1 MPHFSGHASRP
12 YSGWP
17 LDFAGPAPTVPAVD
31 LAAYFTRIGYAG
43 PRDPSLAVLS
53 GILHRQVC
61 TIPFENLDV
70 LLGRPVRTDPDSLVE
85 KLVHGRRG
93 GYCFEQNHLLL
104 FALRALGF
112 AAVPMIARVRWQ
124 VPAATATGLTH
135 MLVRVTLG
143 ERHWLADAGMGSL
156 SLTAPLEM
164 TPGPEQETP
173 HDRRRLVH
181 RDGHLAQQV
190 FFAGEWQD
198 VNLFRPEP
206 ASAVDLE
213 LGNWYSHTHP
223 AAHFRNNLM
232 VARATAGGRRSL
244 LNREFT
250 ERSRDGVA
258 VKRELA
264 TPDELLSVLD
274 ENFGLSFPAGTR
286 FGPPGSPWP
295 A

>member
-1 MPHFSGHASRP
+1 MD
-12 YSGWP
+12 
-17 LDFAGPAPTVPAVD
+17 LD
-31 LAAYFTRIGYAG
+31 AYFARIGYPG
-43 PRDPSLAVLS
+43 PREPTRATLAGVLLRHVS
-53 GILHRQVC
+53 R
-61 TIPFENLDV
+61 IPFENLDV
-70 LLGRPVRTDPDSLVE
+70 LLGRPICTDEAAVAQ
-85 KLVHGRRG
+85 KLVHDRRG

-104 FALRALGF
+104 YALRALGF
-112 AAVPMIARVRWQ
+112 TAEPMIARVRWQ
-124 VPAATATGLTH
+124 VPAETATGQTH
-135 MLVRVTLG
+135 MLVRVMLDG
-143 ERHWLADAGMGSL
+143 RPWLVDAGMGSL

-164 TPGPEQETP
+164 IEDREQDTP
-173 HDRRRLVH
+173 HDRRRLVR
-181 RDGHLAQQV
+181 RDAHLLQQV

-223 AAHFRNNLM
+223 QAHFRNNLM
-232 VARATAGGRRSL
+232 VARTTADGRHTL

-250 ERSRDGVA
+250 MRQRDGRA

-264 TPDELLSVLD
+264 TPDELLAVLA
-274 ENFGLSFPAGTR
+274 ENFDLPFPAGTR